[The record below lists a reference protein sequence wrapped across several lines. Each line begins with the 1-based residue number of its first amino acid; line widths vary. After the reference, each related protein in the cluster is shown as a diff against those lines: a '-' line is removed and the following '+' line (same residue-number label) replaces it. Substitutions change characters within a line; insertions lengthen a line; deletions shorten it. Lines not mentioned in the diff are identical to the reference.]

1 MDKESVIYYTYKMDY
16 YSAVKKKEILP
27 SATTEMDPE
36 GRTLNE
42 ISQRKKNIVLSH
54 FYVESKKHQQK
65 NP

>member
-16 YSAVKKKEILP
+16 TSAVKKKEILP

-36 GRTLNE
+36 GRTLSE
-42 ISQRKKNIVLSH
+42 VSQRKKNTVLSH
-54 FYVESKKHQQK
+54 FYVECKKHQQK